1 MAIQTSYT
9 EARANLAALL
19 NRVTADRETVII
31 RRRGADDAVLISAAE
46 LAGLVE
52 TAHVLRSP
60 KNAERLLAALDRAE
74 ALAGESQSIA
84 DLRRELGLGP
94 EA

>member
-19 NRVTADRETVII
+19 ARVTADRETVII
-31 RRRGADDAVLISAAE
+31 RRRGAEDVVLISAAE
-46 LAGLVE
+46 LAGLLE
-52 TAHVLRSP
+52 TAHLLRSP
-60 KNAERLLAALDRAE
+60 RNAERLLAALDRAE
-74 ALAGESQSIA
+74 ARVVEPQSTA